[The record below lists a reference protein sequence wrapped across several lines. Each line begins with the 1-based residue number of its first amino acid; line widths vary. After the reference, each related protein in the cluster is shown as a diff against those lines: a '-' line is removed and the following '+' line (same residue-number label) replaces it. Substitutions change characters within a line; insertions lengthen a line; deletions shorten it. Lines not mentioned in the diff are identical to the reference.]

1 MENIICKKLNFSY
14 PNSESP
20 VLNDVSF
27 SVDEGELCLVIGK
40 SGAGKSTLLKLMKKE
55 IAPVGDIS
63 GTVQINGRV
72 GYVA

>member
-14 PNSESP
+14 PNSESS

-55 IAPVGDIS
+55 RKMVLMRDILKAKMKM
-63 GTVQINGRV
+63 IFKI
-72 GYVA
+72 